1 MQNLKRF
8 VFGLLLVCT
17 ASFCLGFGAA
27 SFVPAQEHTINIGDE
42 NTTSDT
48 QKITATVRGTENRH
62 EKTM

>member
-17 ASFCLGFGAA
+17 ASFSLGFGAA
-27 SFVPAQEHTINIGDE
+27 NFVPAQERIINISDE

-48 QKITATVRGTENRH
+48 QKIMATV
-62 EKTM
+62 